1 MLELKHIAKTYK
13 TAKGVKT
20 EALKDINLRFP
31 QRGMVFVLGKSGSG
45 KSTLLNIIGGLDQA
59 DAGEIIING
68 KSSADFKQSDYDSY
82 RNTYVGFIFQEF
94 NLMEEYTIEKN
105 IAMALQL
112 QQKEASH
119 ADIEEMLKRLG
130 LSGYAARYPNELSGG
145 QKQRVAIARAL
156 IKEPE
161 ILMADEP
168 TGALDSATGKEI
180 FDTLKELSRE
190 KLVIV
195 VSHDRESAQA
205 YADRIIEFKDGVVEA
220 DSAPDVEEHA
230 EVFEAIHSH
239 LPFKDSFRLGFSC
252 LGHKK
257 IRMVFTILLTS
268 FALLLLA
275 LSDAVGNFSSVNA
288 QYKAAEEL
296 QEQYAGVRY
305 QYIDDQGNVIYTGM
319 DTQIKDADIKTVL
332 KENPQQKFA
341 KVYSWDTMPLRL
353 GDLGIE
359 ELDSTAYSAAV
370 EQYKLTE
377 MSSFDVL
384 GFKDIKGRFPK
395 DYKEMAISSYLADII
410 LTQGI
415 ADEKGKLQ
423 FPKSY
428 DDILQNVKLPI
439 GDTWMRISGIVSKDT
454 SKYESLKKVSANN
467 IDSETYKLVREFRN
481 IANISSNK
489 LYVKEGFV
497 NTVKQQKG
505 TVLDSS
511 RHNLFLRVN
520 DEDKGMSSLAYPA
533 QAVSYYD
540 GTGMVSTK
548 SVKKDEILLS
558 PDMLM
563 FILGKSES
571 FYSDAMVK
579 KSTEEIRK
587 TLQDHA
593 KRLIGRNVELHVD
606 EGFGNSGELLKQ
618 QVRIAGILMP
628 EGTFSMEDVYQIN
641 DNIVNK
647 ELIAPYIPDTLYV
660 SELLS
665 SFDDTTLKPFLEKY
679 EINNNLYANTVATQD
694 VKSIKDFASF
704 ATKVF
709 FYASIALFIF
719 AAVLMM
725 NFIIVSIS
733 YRKKDIGIL
742 RAIGAR
748 STDVLKIFIWEGVML
763 AAISY
768 VITMIGLQLVTLIT
782 NNFAKDEIGVLI
794 SPVIITLRQP
804 LLMLVIVAVVTFI
817 ACILPVTSIARQRPI
832 DAIKK

>member
-13 TAKGVKT
+13 TTKGVRT

-59 DAGEIIING
+59 DTGEIIING

-112 QQKEASH
+112 QQKEASS
-119 ADIEEMLKRLG
+119 AQIEQLLERLG
-130 LSGYAARYPNELSGG
+130 LSGYATRYPNELSGG

-205 YADRIIEFKDGVVEA
+205 YADRTIEFKDGVVES
-220 DSAPDVEEHA
+220 DTAPDVDEQH
-230 EVFEAIHSH
+230 EVFETIHSH

-288 QYKAAEEL
+288 QFKAAEEL

-305 QYIDDQGNVIYTGM
+305 QYLDDNGNTIYTGM
-319 DTQIKDADIKTVL
+319 DTQIKDSDIHAVL
-332 KENPQQKFA
+332 KENAKQKFA

-377 MSSFDVL
+377 MSSFDTL
-384 GFKDIKGRFPK
+384 GYKDIKGSFPK
-395 DYKEMAISSYLADII
+395 DYREMAISSYLADII
-410 LTQGI
+410 ITQGI
-415 ADEKGKLQ
+415 IDQNGKLQ
-423 FPKSY
+423 FPKTY
-428 DDILQNVKLPI
+428 DDILKNVKLPI
-439 GDTWMRISGIVSKDT
+439 GDTWMRISGIVVKDT
-454 SKYESLKKVSANN
+454 GKYESLKKVSANN

-481 IANISSNK
+481 VANISSNK
-489 LYVKEGFV
+489 LYVKDGFV
-497 NTVKQQKG
+497 NTLKQKKG
-505 TVLDSS
+505 AALDNSKHS
-511 RHNLFLRVN
+511 LYLHIN
-520 DEDKGMSSLAYPA
+520 EDDLGLSSLAYPIKS
-533 QAVSYYD
+533 VSYYD
-540 GTGMVSTK
+540 GTRMMSTK
-548 SVKKDEILLS
+548 QVKKDEILLS

-563 FILGKSES
+563 QILGKSES
-571 FYSDAMVK
+571 FYSDAMAK

-587 TLQDHA
+587 VLQDSV
-593 KRLIGRNVELHVD
+593 KRLVGKSVELHVD
-606 EGFGNSGELLKQ
+606 EGFGNGGELLKQ
-618 QVRIAGILMP
+618 QVRISGVLMP
-628 EGTFSMEDVYQIN
+628 EGDFSMEDVYQIN
-641 DNIVNK
+641 DNMVNQ
-647 ELIAPYIPDTLYV
+647 ELIAAYIPDTLYV
-660 SELLS
+660 SELLG

-679 EINNNLYANTVATQD
+679 DIDSNLYANTVATQD
-694 VKSIKDFASF
+694 VKSIKDFARF
-704 ATKVF
+704 ATRVF

-763 AAISY
+763 AVISY
-768 VITMIGLQLVTLIT
+768 VITMIGLQLVSLIT
-782 NNFAKDEIGVLI
+782 NTFAKEEIGVLI

-804 LLMLVIVAVVTFI
+804 LLMLVIVAAVTFI
-817 ACILPVTSIARQRPI
+817 ACILPVTRIARQRPI

>member
-13 TAKGVKT
+13 TTKGVRT

-59 DAGEIIING
+59 DTGEIIING

-112 QQKEASH
+112 QQKEASS
-119 ADIEEMLKRLG
+119 AQIEQLLERLG
-130 LSGYAARYPNELSGG
+130 LSGYATRYPNELSGG

-156 IKEPE
+156 IKEPQ

-205 YADRIIEFKDGVVEA
+205 YADRIIEFKDGVVEC
-220 DSAPDVEEHA
+220 DTAPDVDEQH

-296 QEQYAGVRY
+296 QEPYAGVRY
-305 QYIDDQGNVIYTGM
+305 QYLDENGNTIYTGM
-319 DTQIKDADIKTVL
+319 DTQIKDSDIHAVL
-332 KENPQQKFA
+332 KENEKQKFA

-370 EQYKLTE
+370 DQYKLTE
-377 MSSFDVL
+377 MGSFDTL
-384 GFKDIKGRFPK
+384 GYKDIKGSFPK
-395 DYKEMAISSYLADII
+395 DYREMAISSYLADII
-410 LTQGI
+410 LSQGI

-423 FPKSY
+423 FPKTY

-439 GDTWMRISGIVSKDT
+439 GDTWMRISGIVVKDT
-454 SKYESLKKVSANN
+454 GKYESLKKVSANN

-481 IANISSNK
+481 IASISCNK

-511 RHNLFLRVN
+511 KHTLYLRVN
-520 DEDKGMSSLAYPA
+520 EQDMGMSSLAYPA
-533 QAVSYYD
+533 QTVTYFN
-540 GTGMVSTK
+540 GTEMVSTK
-548 SVKKDEILLS
+548 SVKKDEILLT

-563 FILGKSES
+563 QILGKSES
-571 FYSDAMVK
+571 FYSDAMAK

-587 TLQDHA
+587 VLQDSV
-593 KRLIGRNVELHVD
+593 KRLIGRSVELHVQ

-618 QVRIAGILMP
+618 QVRIAGVVMP
-628 EGTFSMEDVYQIN
+628 EGKFSMEDVYQIN
-641 DNIVNK
+641 DNMVNQ
-647 ELIAPYIPDTLYV
+647 ELIG
-660 SELLS
+660 
-665 SFDDTTLKPFLEKY
+665 SFDDTTLKPFLEQY
-679 EINNNLYANTVATQD
+679 DIGNNLYANTVATQD

-763 AAISY
+763 AVISY
-768 VITMIGLQLVTLIT
+768 VITMIGLQLVSLIT
-782 NNFAKDEIGVLI
+782 NTFAKEEIGVLI

-804 LLMLVIVAVVTFI
+804 LLMLVIVAAVTFI
-817 ACILPVTSIARQRPI
+817 ACILPVTRIARQRPI

>member
-13 TAKGVKT
+13 TTKGVRT

-59 DAGEIIING
+59 DTGEIIING

-112 QQKEASH
+112 QQKEASS
-119 ADIEEMLKRLG
+119 AQIEQLLERLG
-130 LSGYAARYPNELSGG
+130 LSGYATRYPNELSGG

-156 IKEPE
+156 IKEPQ

-205 YADRIIEFKDGVVEA
+205 YANRIIEFKDGVVEC
-220 DSAPDVEEHA
+220 DTAPDVDEQH

-296 QEQYAGVRY
+296 QEPYAGVRY
-305 QYIDDQGNVIYTGM
+305 QYLDENGNTIYTGM
-319 DTQIKDADIKTVL
+319 DTQIKDSDIHAVL
-332 KENPQQKFA
+332 KENEKQKFA

-370 EQYKLTE
+370 DQYKLTE
-377 MSSFDVL
+377 MGSFDTL
-384 GFKDIKGRFPK
+384 GYKDIKGSFPK
-395 DYKEMAISSYLADII
+395 DYREMAISSYLADII
-410 LTQGI
+410 LSQGI

-423 FPKSY
+423 FPKTY
-428 DDILQNVKLPI
+428 DDILKNVKLPI
-439 GDTWMRISGIVSKDT
+439 GDTWMRISGIVVKDT
-454 SKYESLKKVSANN
+454 GKYESLKKVSANN

-481 IANISSNK
+481 VANISSNK
-489 LYVKEGFV
+489 LYVKDGFV
-497 NTVKQQKG
+497 NTLKQKKG
-505 TVLDSS
+505 AALDNSKHS
-511 RHNLFLRVN
+511 LYLHIN
-520 DEDKGMSSLAYPA
+520 EDDLGLSSLAYPIKS
-533 QAVSYYD
+533 VSYYD
-540 GTGMVSTK
+540 GTRMMSTK
-548 SVKKDEILLS
+548 QVKKDEILLS

-563 FILGKSES
+563 QILGKSES
-571 FYSDAMVK
+571 FYSDAMAK

-587 TLQDHA
+587 VLQDSV
-593 KRLIGRNVELHVD
+593 KRLVGKSVELHVD
-606 EGFGNSGELLKQ
+606 EGFGNGGELLKQ
-618 QVRIAGILMP
+618 QVRISGVLMP
-628 EGTFSMEDVYQIN
+628 EGDFSMEDVYQIN
-641 DNIVNK
+641 DNMVNQ
-647 ELIAPYIPDTLYV
+647 ELIAAYIPDTLYV
-660 SELLS
+660 SELLG

-679 EINNNLYANTVATQD
+679 DIDSNLYANTVATQD
-694 VKSIKDFASF
+694 VKSIKDFARF
-704 ATKVF
+704 ATRVF

-763 AAISY
+763 AVISY
-768 VITMIGLQLVTLIT
+768 VITMIGLQLVSLIT
-782 NNFAKDEIGVLI
+782 NTFAKEEIGVLI

-804 LLMLVIVAVVTFI
+804 LLMLVIVAAVTFI
-817 ACILPVTSIARQRPI
+817 ACILPVTRIARQRPI
-832 DAIKK
+832 DVIKK

>member
-13 TAKGVKT
+13 TTKGVRT

-59 DAGEIIING
+59 DTGEIIING

-112 QQKEASH
+112 QQKEASS
-119 ADIEEMLKRLG
+119 AQIEQLLERLG
-130 LSGYAARYPNELSGG
+130 LSGYATRYPNELSGG

-168 TGALDSATGKEI
+168 TGALDSETGKEI

-205 YADRIIEFKDGVVEA
+205 YADRTIEFKDGVVES
-220 DSAPDVEEHA
+220 DTAPDVDEQH
-230 EVFEAIHSH
+230 EVFETIHSH

-305 QYIDDQGNVIYTGM
+305 QYLDDNGNTIYTGM
-319 DTQIKDADIKTVL
+319 DTQIKDSDIHAVL
-332 KENPQQKFA
+332 KENAKQKFA

-377 MSSFDVL
+377 MSSFDTL
-384 GFKDIKGRFPK
+384 GYKDIKGSFPK
-395 DYKEMAISSYLADII
+395 DYREMAISSYLADII
-410 LTQGI
+410 ITQGI
-415 ADEKGKLQ
+415 IDQNGKLQ
-423 FPKSY
+423 FPKTY
-428 DDILQNVKLPI
+428 DDILKNVKLPI
-439 GDTWMRISGIVSKDT
+439 GDTWMRISGIVVKDT
-454 SKYESLKKVSANN
+454 GKYESLKKVSANN

-481 IANISSNK
+481 VANISSNK
-489 LYVKEGFV
+489 LYVKDGFV
-497 NTVKQQKG
+497 NTLKQKKG
-505 TVLDSS
+505 AALDNSKHS
-511 RHNLFLRVN
+511 LYLHIN
-520 DEDKGMSSLAYPA
+520 EDDLGLSSLAYPIKS
-533 QAVSYYD
+533 VSYYD
-540 GTGMVSTK
+540 GTRMMSTK
-548 SVKKDEILLS
+548 QVKKDEILLS

-563 FILGKSES
+563 QILGKSES
-571 FYSDAMVK
+571 FYSDAMAK

-587 TLQDHA
+587 VLQDSV
-593 KRLIGRNVELHVD
+593 KRLVGKSVELHVD
-606 EGFGNSGELLKQ
+606 EGFGNGGELLKQ
-618 QVRIAGILMP
+618 QVRISGVLMP
-628 EGTFSMEDVYQIN
+628 EGDFSMEDVYQIN
-641 DNIVNK
+641 DNMVNQ
-647 ELIAPYIPDTLYV
+647 ELIAAYIPDTLFV
-660 SELLS
+660 SELLG

-679 EINNNLYANTVATQD
+679 DIDSNLYANTVATQD
-694 VKSIKDFASF
+694 VKSIKDFARF
-704 ATKVF
+704 ATRVF
-709 FYASIALFIF
+709 FYASIALFIL

-763 AAISY
+763 AVISY
-768 VITMIGLQLVTLIT
+768 VITMIGLQLVSLIT
-782 NNFAKDEIGVLI
+782 NTFAKEEIGVLI

-804 LLMLVIVAVVTFI
+804 LLMLVIVAAVTFI
-817 ACILPVTSIARQRPI
+817 ACILPVTRIARQRPI

>member
-13 TAKGVKT
+13 TTKGVRT

-59 DAGEIIING
+59 DTGEIIING

-112 QQKEASH
+112 QQKEASS
-119 ADIEEMLKRLG
+119 AQIEQLLERLG
-130 LSGYAARYPNELSGG
+130 LSGYATRYPNELSGG

-156 IKEPE
+156 IKEPQ

-205 YADRIIEFKDGVVEA
+205 YANRIIEFKDGVVEC
-220 DSAPDVEEHA
+220 DTAPDVDEQH

-296 QEQYAGVRY
+296 QEPYAGVRY
-305 QYIDDQGNVIYTGM
+305 QYLDENGNTIYTGM
-319 DTQIKDADIKTVL
+319 DTQIKDSDIHAVL
-332 KENPQQKFA
+332 KENEKQKFA

-377 MSSFDVL
+377 MSSFDTL
-384 GFKDIKGRFPK
+384 GYKDIKGSFPK
-395 DYKEMAISSYLADII
+395 DYREMAISSYLADII
-410 LTQGI
+410 LSQGI

-423 FPKSY
+423 FPKTY
-428 DDILQNVKLPI
+428 DDILKNVKLPI
-439 GDTWMRISGIVSKDT
+439 GDTWMRISGIVVKDT
-454 SKYESLKKVSANN
+454 GKYESLKKVSANN

-481 IANISSNK
+481 VANISSNK
-489 LYVKEGFV
+489 LYVKDGFV
-497 NTVKQQKG
+497 NTLKQKKG
-505 TVLDSS
+505 AALDNSKHS
-511 RHNLFLRVN
+511 LYLHIN
-520 DEDKGMSSLAYPA
+520 EDDLGLSSLAYPIKS
-533 QAVSYYD
+533 VSYYD
-540 GTGMVSTK
+540 GTRMMSTK
-548 SVKKDEILLS
+548 QVKKDEILLS

-563 FILGKSES
+563 QILGKSES
-571 FYSDAMVK
+571 FYSDAMAK

-587 TLQDHA
+587 VLQDSV
-593 KRLIGRNVELHVD
+593 KRLVGKSVELHVD
-606 EGFGNSGELLKQ
+606 EGFGNGGELLKQ
-618 QVRIAGILMP
+618 QVRISGVLMP
-628 EGTFSMEDVYQIN
+628 EGDFSMEDVYQIN
-641 DNIVNK
+641 DNMVNQ
-647 ELIAPYIPDTLYV
+647 ELIAAYIPDTLYV
-660 SELLS
+660 SELLG

-679 EINNNLYANTVATQD
+679 DIDSNLYANTVATQD
-694 VKSIKDFASF
+694 VKSIKDFARF
-704 ATKVF
+704 ATRVF

-763 AAISY
+763 AVISY
-768 VITMIGLQLVTLIT
+768 VITMIGLQLVSLIT
-782 NNFAKDEIGVLI
+782 NTFAKEEIGVLI

-804 LLMLVIVAVVTFI
+804 LLMLVIVAAVTFI
-817 ACILPVTSIARQRPI
+817 ACILPVTRIARQRPI

>member
-13 TAKGVKT
+13 TTKGVRT

-59 DAGEIIING
+59 DTGEIIING

-112 QQKEASH
+112 QQKEASS
-119 ADIEEMLKRLG
+119 AQIEQLLERLG
-130 LSGYAARYPNELSGG
+130 LSGYATRYPNELSGG

-156 IKEPE
+156 IKEPQ

-205 YADRIIEFKDGVVEA
+205 YANRIIEFKDGVVEC
-220 DSAPDVEEHA
+220 DTAPDVDEQH

-296 QEQYAGVRY
+296 QEPYAGVRY
-305 QYIDDQGNVIYTGM
+305 QYLDENGNTIYTGM
-319 DTQIKDADIKTVL
+319 DTQIKDSDIHAVL
-332 KENPQQKFA
+332 KENEKQKFA

-370 EQYKLTE
+370 DQYKLTE
-377 MSSFDVL
+377 MGSFDTL
-384 GFKDIKGRFPK
+384 GYKDIKGSFPK
-395 DYKEMAISSYLADII
+395 DYREMAISSYLADII
-410 LTQGI
+410 LSQGI

-423 FPKSY
+423 FPKTY
-428 DDILQNVKLPI
+428 DDILKNVKLPI
-439 GDTWMRISGIVSKDT
+439 GDTWLRISGIVVKDT
-454 SKYESLKKVSANN
+454 GKYESLKKVSANN

-481 IANISSNK
+481 VANISSNK
-489 LYVKEGFV
+489 LYVKDGFV
-497 NTVKQQKG
+497 NTLKQKKG
-505 TVLDSS
+505 AALDNSKHS
-511 RHNLFLRVN
+511 LYLHIN
-520 DEDKGMSSLAYPA
+520 EDDLGLSSLAYPIKS
-533 QAVSYYD
+533 VSYYD
-540 GTGMVSTK
+540 GTRMMSTK
-548 SVKKDEILLS
+548 QVKKDEILLS

-563 FILGKSES
+563 QILGKSES
-571 FYSDAMVK
+571 FYSDAMAK

-587 TLQDHA
+587 VLQDSV
-593 KRLIGRNVELHVD
+593 KRLVGKSVELHVD
-606 EGFGNSGELLKQ
+606 EGFGNGGELLKQ
-618 QVRIAGILMP
+618 QVRISGVLMP
-628 EGTFSMEDVYQIN
+628 EGDFSMEDVYQIN
-641 DNIVNK
+641 DNMVNQ
-647 ELIAPYIPDTLYV
+647 ELIAAYIPDTLYV
-660 SELLS
+660 SELLG

-679 EINNNLYANTVATQD
+679 DIDSNLYANTVATQD
-694 VKSIKDFASF
+694 VKSIKDFARF
-704 ATKVF
+704 ATRVF

-763 AAISY
+763 AVISY
-768 VITMIGLQLVTLIT
+768 VITMIGLQLVSLIT
-782 NNFAKDEIGVLI
+782 NTFAKEEIGVLI

-804 LLMLVIVAVVTFI
+804 LLMLVIVAAVTFI
-817 ACILPVTSIARQRPI
+817 ACILPVTRIARQRPI

>member
-20 EALKDINLRFP
+20 RALKDINLRFP

-59 DAGEIIING
+59 DEGEMIIHG
-68 KSSADFKQSDYDSY
+68 KSSADFKQSDFDSY

-94 NLMEEYTIEKN
+94 YLMEEYTIEKN

-112 QQKEASH
+112 QQKEATH
-119 ADIEEMLKRLG
+119 EEVEQILERLG

-168 TGALDSATGKEI
+168 TGALDSTTGKEI

-195 VSHDRESAQA
+195 VSHDRDSAQT
-205 YADRIIEFKDGVVEA
+205 YADRIIEFSDGMVVS
-220 DSAPDVEEHA
+220 DSAPQVEEHTA
-230 EVFEAIHSH
+230 AFEAIHSH

-257 IRMVFTILLTS
+257 LRMIFTILLTS

-275 LSDAVGNFSSVNA
+275 LSDAVGSFSSVNA
-288 QYKAAEEL
+288 QYKASSEL
-296 QEQYAGVRY
+296 KEQLAGVRY
-305 QYIDDQGNVIYTGM
+305 QYLDAYGNSIYSDLEM
-319 DTQIKDADIKTVL
+319 QISDADIRTVL
-332 KENPQQKFA
+332 KDNPGQKFA
-341 KVYSWDTMPLRL
+341 RVYTWEDVPLRL

-359 ELDSTAYSAAV
+359 AFDSSAYMAV
-370 EQYKLTE
+370 VDTYKLTE
-377 MSSFDVL
+377 MSGFDVL
-384 GFKDIKGRFPK
+384 GFQDILGSYPNS
-395 DYKEMAISSYLADII
+395 YEETAISSYLADII
-410 LTQGI
+410 LAQGI
-415 ADEKGKLQ
+415 ADQKGTMQ

-428 DDILQNVKLPI
+428 EDIMQSIQLPI
-439 GDTWMRISGIVSKDT
+439 GGRWLRISGIVKQDY
-454 SKYESLKKVSANN
+454 SKYDMLKKVSAGNY
-467 IDSETYKLVREFRN
+467 DSKTYKLIREFRN
-481 IANISSNK
+481 IARISSDK
-489 LYVKEGFV
+489 IFVKEGFV
-497 NTVKQQKG
+497 KTLKQEKK
-505 TVLDSS
+505 TMLDS
-511 RHNLFLRVN
+511 RLYNLYLRMN
-520 DEDKGMSSLAYPA
+520 DDTMGISTLSYPT
-533 QAVSYYD
+533 SEFTYYD
-540 GTGMVSTK
+540 GKAVRSTR
-548 SVKKDEILLS
+548 SVKKEEIMLT

-563 FILGKSES
+563 QLLGTSDI
-571 FYSDAMVK
+571 FYSDAMAK
-579 KSTEEIRK
+579 KSPEEMRAFLK
-587 TLQDHA
+587 ENA
-593 KRLIGRNVELHVD
+593 VRLIGRNVELHID
-606 EGFGNSGELLKQ
+606 KGFSEDGELVKQ
-618 QVRIAGILMP
+618 KVKIAGVLMP
-628 EGTFSMEDVYQIN
+628 KGNFTIEDVYQIN
-641 DNIVNK
+641 DIIVNK
-647 ELIAPYIPDTLYV
+647 ALITPYITDAIYV

-665 SFDDTTLKPFLEKY
+665 SFDDDTMKPFLEKY
-679 EINNNLYANTVATQD
+679 DIDRNLYANTVATQD
-694 VKSIKDFASF
+694 VKSIQSFASF
-704 ATKVF
+704 ATRVF

-748 STDVLKIFIWEGVML
+748 SMDVLKIFIWEGVML

-768 VITMIGLQLVTLIT
+768 VITMVGLQIVTMIT
-782 NNFAKDEIGVLI
+782 NNFAKEEIGVLI

-817 ACILPVTSIARQRPI
+817 ACIIPVTRIARQRPI

>member
-13 TAKGVKT
+13 TTKGVRT

-59 DAGEIIING
+59 DTGEIIING

-112 QQKEASH
+112 QQKEASS
-119 ADIEEMLKRLG
+119 AQIEQLLERLG
-130 LSGYAARYPNELSGG
+130 LSGYATRYPNELSGG

-156 IKEPE
+156 IKEPQ

-205 YADRIIEFKDGVVEA
+205 YADRIIEFKDGVVEC
-220 DSAPDVEEHA
+220 DTAPDVDEQH

-296 QEQYAGVRY
+296 QEPYAGVRY
-305 QYIDDQGNVIYTGM
+305 QYLDENGNTIYTGM
-319 DTQIKDADIKTVL
+319 DTQIKDSDIHAVL
-332 KENPQQKFA
+332 KENEKQKFA

-370 EQYKLTE
+370 DQYKLTE
-377 MSSFDVL
+377 MGSFDTL
-384 GFKDIKGRFPK
+384 GYKDIKGSFPK
-395 DYKEMAISSYLADII
+395 DYREMAISSYLADII
-410 LTQGI
+410 LSQGI

-423 FPKSY
+423 FPKTY

-439 GDTWMRISGIVSKDT
+439 GDTWMRISGIVVKDT
-454 SKYESLKKVSANN
+454 GKYESLKKVSANN

-481 IANISSNK
+481 VANISSNK
-489 LYVKEGFV
+489 LYVKDGFV
-497 NTVKQQKG
+497 NT
-505 TVLDSS
+505 
-511 RHNLFLRVN
+511 
-520 DEDKGMSSLAYPA
+520 
-533 QAVSYYD
+533 
-540 GTGMVSTK
+540 
-548 SVKKDEILLS
+548 
-558 PDMLM
+558 
-563 FILGKSES
+563 
-571 FYSDAMVK
+571 
-579 KSTEEIRK
+579 
-587 TLQDHA
+587 
-593 KRLIGRNVELHVD
+593 
-606 EGFGNSGELLKQ
+606 LKQ
-618 QVRIAGILMP
+618 KKGQLW
-628 EGTFSMEDVYQIN
+628 
-641 DNIVNK
+641 
-647 ELIAPYIPDTLYV
+647 
-660 SELLS
+660 
-665 SFDDTTLKPFLEKY
+665 TT
-679 EINNNLYANTVATQD
+679 
-694 VKSIKDFASF
+694 
-704 ATKVF
+704 
-709 FYASIALFIF
+709 ASILYIC
-719 AAVLMM
+719 
-725 NFIIVSIS
+725 IS
-733 YRKKDIGIL
+733 MRM
-742 RAIGAR
+742 
-748 STDVLKIFIWEGVML
+748 IWD
-763 AAISY
+763 
-768 VITMIGLQLVTLIT
+768 
-782 NNFAKDEIGVLI
+782 F
-794 SPVIITLRQP
+794 PR
-804 LLMLVIVAVVTFI
+804 
-817 ACILPVTSIARQRPI
+817 LPIR
-832 DAIKK
+832 

>member
-13 TAKGVKT
+13 TTKGVRT

-59 DAGEIIING
+59 DTGEIIING

-112 QQKEASH
+112 QQKEVSSAQ
-119 ADIEEMLKRLG
+119 IEQLLERLG
-130 LSGYAARYPNELSGG
+130 LSGYATRYPNELSGG

-205 YADRIIEFKDGVVEA
+205 YADRTIEFKDGVVES
-220 DSAPDVEEHA
+220 DTAPDVDEQH
-230 EVFEAIHSH
+230 EVFETIHSH

-305 QYIDDQGNVIYTGM
+305 QYLDDNGNTIYTGM
-319 DTQIKDADIKTVL
+319 DTQIKDSDIHAVL
-332 KENPQQKFA
+332 KENAKQKFA

-377 MSSFDVL
+377 MSSFDTL
-384 GFKDIKGRFPK
+384 GYKDIKGSFPK
-395 DYKEMAISSYLADII
+395 DYREMAISSYLADII
-410 LTQGI
+410 ITQGI
-415 ADEKGKLQ
+415 IDQNGKLQ
-423 FPKSY
+423 FPKTY
-428 DDILQNVKLPI
+428 DDILKNVKLPI
-439 GDTWMRISGIVSKDT
+439 GDTWMRISGIVVKDT
-454 SKYESLKKVSANN
+454 GKYESLKKVSANN

-481 IANISSNK
+481 VANISSNK
-489 LYVKEGFV
+489 LYVKDGFV
-497 NTVKQQKG
+497 NTLKQKKG
-505 TVLDSS
+505 AALDNSKHS
-511 RHNLFLRVN
+511 LYLHIN
-520 DEDKGMSSLAYPA
+520 EDDLGLSSLAYPIKS
-533 QAVSYYD
+533 VSYYD
-540 GTGMVSTK
+540 GTRMMSTK
-548 SVKKDEILLS
+548 QVKKDEILLS

-563 FILGKSES
+563 QILGKSES
-571 FYSDAMVK
+571 FYSDAMAK

-587 TLQDHA
+587 VLQDSV
-593 KRLIGRNVELHVD
+593 KRLVGKSVELHVD
-606 EGFGNSGELLKQ
+606 EGFGNGGELLKQ
-618 QVRIAGILMP
+618 QVRISGVLMP
-628 EGTFSMEDVYQIN
+628 EGDFSMEDVYQIN
-641 DNIVNK
+641 DNMVNQ
-647 ELIAPYIPDTLYV
+647 ELIAAYIPDTLYV
-660 SELLS
+660 SELLG

-679 EINNNLYANTVATQD
+679 DIDSNLYANTVATQD
-694 VKSIKDFASF
+694 VKSIKDFARF
-704 ATKVF
+704 ATRVF

-763 AAISY
+763 AVISY
-768 VITMIGLQLVTLIT
+768 VITMIGLQLVSLIT
-782 NNFAKDEIGVLI
+782 NTFAKEEIGVLI

-804 LLMLVIVAVVTFI
+804 LLMLVIVAAVTFI
-817 ACILPVTSIARQRPI
+817 ACILPVTRIARQRPI

>member
-13 TAKGVKT
+13 TTKGVRT

-59 DAGEIIING
+59 DTGEIIING

-112 QQKEASH
+112 QQKEASS
-119 ADIEEMLKRLG
+119 AQIEQLLERLG
-130 LSGYAARYPNELSGG
+130 LSGYATRYPNELSGG

-156 IKEPE
+156 IKEPQ

-205 YADRIIEFKDGVVEA
+205 YADRIIEFKDGVVEC
-220 DSAPDVEEHA
+220 DTAPDVDEQH

-296 QEQYAGVRY
+296 QEPYAGVRY
-305 QYIDDQGNVIYTGM
+305 QYLDENGNTIYTGM
-319 DTQIKDADIKTVL
+319 DTQIKDSDIHAVL
-332 KENPQQKFA
+332 KENEKQKFA

-370 EQYKLTE
+370 DQYKLTE
-377 MSSFDVL
+377 MGSFDTL
-384 GFKDIKGRFPK
+384 GYKDIKGSFPK
-395 DYKEMAISSYLADII
+395 DYREMAISSYLADII
-410 LTQGI
+410 LSQGI

-423 FPKSY
+423 FPKTY
-428 DDILQNVKLPI
+428 DDILKNVKLPI
-439 GDTWMRISGIVSKDT
+439 GDTWMRISGIVVKDT
-454 SKYESLKKVSANN
+454 GKYESLKKVSANN

-481 IANISSNK
+481 VANISSNK
-489 LYVKEGFV
+489 LYVKDGFV
-497 NTVKQQKG
+497 NTLKQKKG
-505 TVLDSS
+505 AALDNSKHS
-511 RHNLFLRVN
+511 LYLHIN
-520 DEDKGMSSLAYPA
+520 EDDLGLSSLAYPIKS
-533 QAVSYYD
+533 VSYYD
-540 GTGMVSTK
+540 GTRMMSTK
-548 SVKKDEILLS
+548 QVKKDEILLS

-563 FILGKSES
+563 QILGKSES
-571 FYSDAMVK
+571 FYSDAMAK

-587 TLQDHA
+587 VLQDSV
-593 KRLIGRNVELHVD
+593 KRLVGKSVELHVD
-606 EGFGNSGELLKQ
+606 EGFGNGGELLKQ
-618 QVRIAGILMP
+618 QVRISGVLMP
-628 EGTFSMEDVYQIN
+628 EGDFSMEDVYQIN
-641 DNIVNK
+641 DNMVNQ
-647 ELIAPYIPDTLYV
+647 ELIAAYIPDTLYV
-660 SELLS
+660 SELLG

-679 EINNNLYANTVATQD
+679 DIDSNLYANTVATQD
-694 VKSIKDFASF
+694 VKSIKDFARF
-704 ATKVF
+704 ATRVF

-763 AAISY
+763 AVISY
-768 VITMIGLQLVTLIT
+768 VITMIGLQLVSLIT
-782 NNFAKDEIGVLI
+782 NTFAKEEIGVLI

-817 ACILPVTSIARQRPI
+817 ACIIPVARIARQRPI

>member
-13 TAKGVKT
+13 TTKGVRT

-59 DAGEIIING
+59 DTGEIIING

-112 QQKEASH
+112 QQKEASS
-119 ADIEEMLKRLG
+119 AQIEQLLERLG
-130 LSGYAARYPNELSGG
+130 LSGYATRYPNELSGG

-156 IKEPE
+156 IKEPQ

-205 YADRIIEFKDGVVEA
+205 YANRIIEFKDGVVEC
-220 DSAPDVEEHA
+220 DTAPDVDEQH

-296 QEQYAGVRY
+296 QEPYAGVRY
-305 QYIDDQGNVIYTGM
+305 QYLDENGNTIYTGM
-319 DTQIKDADIKTVL
+319 DTQIKDSDIHAVL
-332 KENPQQKFA
+332 KENEKQKFA

-377 MSSFDVL
+377 MSSFDTL
-384 GFKDIKGRFPK
+384 GYKDIKGSFPK
-395 DYKEMAISSYLADII
+395 DYREMAISAYLADII
-410 LTQGI
+410 LSQGI

-423 FPKSY
+423 FPKTY
-428 DDILQNVKLPI
+428 DDILKNVKLPI
-439 GDTWMRISGIVSKDT
+439 GDTWMRISGIVVKDT
-454 SKYESLKKVSANN
+454 GKYESLKKVSANN

-481 IANISSNK
+481 VANISSNK
-489 LYVKEGFV
+489 LYVKDGFV
-497 NTVKQQKG
+497 NTLKQKKG
-505 TVLDSS
+505 AALDNSKHS
-511 RHNLFLRVN
+511 LYLHIN
-520 DEDKGMSSLAYPA
+520 EDDLGLSSLAYPIKS
-533 QAVSYYD
+533 VSYYD
-540 GTGMVSTK
+540 GTRMMSTK
-548 SVKKDEILLS
+548 QVKKDEILLS

-563 FILGKSES
+563 QILGKSES
-571 FYSDAMVK
+571 FYSDAMAK

-587 TLQDHA
+587 VLQDSV
-593 KRLIGRNVELHVD
+593 KRLVGKSVELHVD
-606 EGFGNSGELLKQ
+606 EGFGNGGELLKQ
-618 QVRIAGILMP
+618 QVRISGVLMP
-628 EGTFSMEDVYQIN
+628 EGDFSMEDVYQIN
-641 DNIVNK
+641 DNMVNQ
-647 ELIAPYIPDTLYV
+647 ELIAAYIPDTLYV
-660 SELLS
+660 SELLG

-679 EINNNLYANTVATQD
+679 DIDSNLYANTVATQD
-694 VKSIKDFASF
+694 VKSIKDFARF
-704 ATKVF
+704 ATRVF

-763 AAISY
+763 AVISY
-768 VITMIGLQLVTLIT
+768 VITMIGLQLVSLIT
-782 NNFAKDEIGVLI
+782 NTFAKEEIGVLI

-804 LLMLVIVAVVTFI
+804 LLMLVIVAAVTFI
-817 ACILPVTSIARQRPI
+817 ACILPVTRIARQRPI

>member
-13 TAKGVKT
+13 TTKGVRT

-45 KSTLLNIIGGLDQA
+45 KSTLLNIIGGLDRA
-59 DAGEIIING
+59 DTGEIIING

-112 QQKEASH
+112 QQKEASS
-119 ADIEEMLKRLG
+119 AQIEQLLERLG
-130 LSGYAARYPNELSGG
+130 LSGYATRYPNELSGG

-156 IKEPE
+156 IKEPQ

-205 YADRIIEFKDGVVEA
+205 YADRIIEFKDGVVES
-220 DSAPDVEEHA
+220 DTAPDVDEQH

-296 QEQYAGVRY
+296 QELYAGVRY
-305 QYIDDQGNVIYTGM
+305 QYLDENGNTIYTGM
-319 DTQIKDADIKTVL
+319 DTQIKDSDIHAVL
-332 KENPQQKFA
+332 KENEKQKFA

-370 EQYKLTE
+370 DQYKLTE
-377 MSSFDVL
+377 MGSFDTL
-384 GFKDIKGRFPK
+384 GYKDIKGSFPK
-395 DYKEMAISSYLADII
+395 DYREMAISSYLADII
-410 LTQGI
+410 LSQGI

-423 FPKSY
+423 FPKTY
-428 DDILQNVKLPI
+428 DDVLHNVKLPI
-439 GDTWMRISGIVSKDT
+439 GDTWMHISGIVVKDT
-454 SKYESLKKVSANN
+454 GKYESLKKVSANN

-481 IANISSNK
+481 IANISCNK
-489 LYVKEGFV
+489 LYVK
-497 NTVKQQKG
+497 
-505 TVLDSS
+505 
-511 RHNLFLRVN
+511 
-520 DEDKGMSSLAYPA
+520 
-533 QAVSYYD
+533 
-540 GTGMVSTK
+540 
-548 SVKKDEILLS
+548 
-558 PDMLM
+558 
-563 FILGKSES
+563 
-571 FYSDAMVK
+571 
-579 KSTEEIRK
+579 
-587 TLQDHA
+587 
-593 KRLIGRNVELHVD
+593 

-618 QVRIAGILMP
+618 QVRIAGVVMP
-628 EGTFSMEDVYQIN
+628 EGKFSMEDVYQIN
-641 DNIVNK
+641 DNMVNQ
-647 ELIAPYIPDTLYV
+647 ELIAAYIPDTLYV
-660 SELLS
+660 SELLG

-679 EINNNLYANTVATQD
+679 DIGNNLYANTVATQD

-763 AAISY
+763 AVISY
-768 VITMIGLQLVTLIT
+768 VITMIGLQLVSLIT
-782 NNFAKDEIGVLI
+782 NTFAKEEIGVLI

-804 LLMLVIVAVVTFI
+804 LLMLVIVAAVTFI
-817 ACILPVTSIARQRPI
+817 ACILPVTRIARQRPI

>member
-13 TAKGVKT
+13 TTKGVRT

-59 DAGEIIING
+59 DTGEIIING

-112 QQKEASH
+112 QQKEASS
-119 ADIEEMLKRLG
+119 AQIEQLLERLG
-130 LSGYAARYPNELSGG
+130 LSGYATRYPNELSGG

-156 IKEPE
+156 IKEPQ

-205 YADRIIEFKDGVVEA
+205 YANRIIEFKDGVVEC
-220 DSAPDVEEHA
+220 DTAPDVDEQH

-296 QEQYAGVRY
+296 QEPYAGVRY
-305 QYIDDQGNVIYTGM
+305 QYLDENGNTIYTGM
-319 DTQIKDADIKTVL
+319 DTQIKDSDIHAVL
-332 KENPQQKFA
+332 KENEKQKFA

-370 EQYKLTE
+370 DQYKLTE
-377 MSSFDVL
+377 MGSFDTL
-384 GFKDIKGRFPK
+384 GYKDIKGSFPK
-395 DYKEMAISSYLADII
+395 DYREMAISSYLADII
-410 LTQGI
+410 LSQGI

-423 FPKSY
+423 FPKTY
-428 DDILQNVKLPI
+428 DDILKNVKLPI
-439 GDTWMRISGIVSKDT
+439 GDTWMRISGIVVKDT
-454 SKYESLKKVSANN
+454 GKYESLKKVSANN

-481 IANISSNK
+481 VANISSNK
-489 LYVKEGFV
+489 LYVKDGFV
-497 NTVKQQKG
+497 NTLKQKKG
-505 TVLDSS
+505 AALDNSKHS
-511 RHNLFLRVN
+511 LYLHIN
-520 DEDKGMSSLAYPA
+520 EDDLGLSSLAYPIKS
-533 QAVSYYD
+533 VSYYD
-540 GTGMVSTK
+540 GTRMMSTK
-548 SVKKDEILLS
+548 QVKKDEILLS

-563 FILGKSES
+563 QILGKSES
-571 FYSDAMVK
+571 FYSDAMAK

-587 TLQDHA
+587 VLQDSV
-593 KRLIGRNVELHVD
+593 KRLVGKSVELHVD
-606 EGFGNSGELLKQ
+606 EGFGNGGELLKQ
-618 QVRIAGILMP
+618 QVRISGVLMP
-628 EGTFSMEDVYQIN
+628 EGDFSMEDVYQIN
-641 DNIVNK
+641 DNMVNQ
-647 ELIAPYIPDTLYV
+647 ELIAAYIPDTLYV
-660 SELLS
+660 SELLG

-679 EINNNLYANTVATQD
+679 DIDSNLYANTVATQD
-694 VKSIKDFASF
+694 VKSIKDFARF
-704 ATKVF
+704 ATRVF

-763 AAISY
+763 AVISY
-768 VITMIGLQLVTLIT
+768 VITMIGLQLVSLIT
-782 NNFAKDEIGVLI
+782 NTFAKEEIGVLI

-804 LLMLVIVAVVTFI
+804 LLMLVIVAAVTFI
-817 ACILPVTSIARQRPI
+817 ACILPVTRIARQRPI

>member
-13 TAKGVKT
+13 TTKGVRT

-59 DAGEIIING
+59 DTGEIIING

-112 QQKEASH
+112 QQKEASS
-119 ADIEEMLKRLG
+119 AQIEQLLERLG
-130 LSGYAARYPNELSGG
+130 LSGYATRYPNELSGG

-156 IKEPE
+156 IKEPQ

-205 YADRIIEFKDGVVEA
+205 YANRIIEFKDGVVEC
-220 DSAPDVEEHA
+220 DTAPDVDEQH

-296 QEQYAGVRY
+296 QEPYAGVRY
-305 QYIDDQGNVIYTGM
+305 QYLDENGNTIYTGM
-319 DTQIKDADIKTVL
+319 DTQIKDSDIHAVL
-332 KENPQQKFA
+332 KENEKQKFA

-377 MSSFDVL
+377 MSSFDTL
-384 GFKDIKGRFPK
+384 GYKDIKGSFPK
-395 DYKEMAISSYLADII
+395 DYREMAISSYLADII
-410 LTQGI
+410 LSQGI

-423 FPKSY
+423 FPKTY
-428 DDILQNVKLPI
+428 DDILKNVKLPI
-439 GDTWMRISGIVSKDT
+439 GDTWMRISGIVVKDT
-454 SKYESLKKVSANN
+454 GKYESLKKVSANN

-481 IANISSNK
+481 VANISSNK
-489 LYVKEGFV
+489 LYVKDGFV
-497 NTVKQQKG
+497 NTLKQKKG
-505 TVLDSS
+505 AALDNSKHS
-511 RHNLFLRVN
+511 LYLHIN
-520 DEDKGMSSLAYPA
+520 EDDLGLSSLAYPIKS
-533 QAVSYYD
+533 VSYYD
-540 GTGMVSTK
+540 GTSMMSTK
-548 SVKKDEILLS
+548 QVKKDEILLS

-563 FILGKSES
+563 QILGKSES
-571 FYSDAMVK
+571 FYSDAMAK

-587 TLQDHA
+587 VLQDSV
-593 KRLIGRNVELHVD
+593 KRLVGKSVELHVD
-606 EGFGNSGELLKQ
+606 EGFGNGGELLKQ
-618 QVRIAGILMP
+618 QVRISGVLMP
-628 EGTFSMEDVYQIN
+628 EGDFSMEDVYQIN
-641 DNIVNK
+641 DNMVNQ
-647 ELIAPYIPDTLYV
+647 ELIAAYIPDTLYV
-660 SELLS
+660 SELLG

-679 EINNNLYANTVATQD
+679 DIDSNLYANTVATQD
-694 VKSIKDFASF
+694 VKSIKDFARF
-704 ATKVF
+704 ATRVF

-763 AAISY
+763 AVISY
-768 VITMIGLQLVTLIT
+768 VITMIGLQLVSLIT
-782 NNFAKDEIGVLI
+782 NTFAKEEIGVLI

-804 LLMLVIVAVVTFI
+804 LLMLVIVAAVTFI
-817 ACILPVTSIARQRPI
+817 ACILPVTRIARQRPI

>member
-59 DAGEIIING
+59 DTGEIVING
-68 KSSADFKQSDYDSY
+68 KSSVDFKQSDYDSY

-112 QQKEASH
+112 QQKEAAH
-119 ADIEEMLKRLG
+119 EKIEQILERLG

-180 FDTLKELSRE
+180 FDTLKDLSRE

-205 YADRIIEFKDGVVEA
+205 YADRIIEFKDGIVES
-220 DSAPDVEEHA
+220 DTAPEVEEQH

-288 QYKAAEEL
+288 QNKAAEEL
-296 QEQYAGVRY
+296 QEQYAGIRY
-305 QYIDDQGNVIYTGM
+305 QYMDEYGNTIYTGQ
-319 DTQIKDADIKTVL
+319 DNQIKDKDISTVL

-359 ELDSTAYSAAV
+359 ELDSTAYSSAV
-370 EQYKLTE
+370 DQYKLTE
-377 MSSFDVL
+377 MASFDVL
-384 GFKDIKGRFPK
+384 GFQDIKGAYPK

-410 LTQGI
+410 IAQGV
-415 ADEKGKLQ
+415 ADQNGKMQ

-428 DDILQNVKLPI
+428 DDILQNIKLPV
-439 GDTWMRISGIVSKDT
+439 GDTWLRVSGIVNKDY

-467 IDSETYKLVREFRN
+467 IDSKTYKLVREFRN

-489 LYVKEGFV
+489 LFVKEGF
-497 NTVKQQKG
+497 TKTLGQQKG

-511 RHNLFLRVN
+511 KHNLYLHIN
-520 DEDKGMSSLAYPA
+520 EDDLGLSSLAYPTDN
-533 QAVSYYD
+533 VSYYD
-540 GTGMVSTK
+540 GAKMVSAK
-548 SVKKDEILLS
+548 QVKKVEILLS

-563 FILGKSES
+563 LILGKSES
-571 FYSDAMVK
+571 FYSDAMAK
-579 KSTEEIRK
+579 KSSEEIR
-587 TLQDHA
+587 TVLQDSA
-593 KRLIGRNVELHVD
+593 KRLIGRSVELHVE

-618 QVRIAGILMP
+618 RVKIAGVLMP
-628 EGTFSMEDVYQIN
+628 EGNFSMEEIYQIN
-641 DNIVNK
+641 DNVVNK
-647 ELIAPYIPDTLYV
+647 ELIASYIPDTLYV
-660 SELLS
+660 SELLG
-665 SFDDTTLKPFLEKY
+665 SFDDSTLKPFLEKY
-679 EINNNLYANTVATQD
+679 DIDSSLYANTVATQD

-704 ATKVF
+704 ATRVF
-709 FYASIALFIF
+709 FYASIALFVF

-768 VITMIGLQLVTLIT
+768 VITMIGLQLVTMIT

-817 ACILPVTSIARQRPI
+817 ACIIPVTRIARQRPI

>member
-13 TAKGVKT
+13 TTKGVRT

-59 DAGEIIING
+59 DRGEIILNG
-68 KSSADFKQSDYDSY
+68 NSSSYFKQSDYDSY

-112 QQKEASH
+112 QQKEASS
-119 ADIEEMLKRLG
+119 AQIEQLLERLG
-130 LSGYAARYPNELSGG
+130 LSGYATRYPNELSGG

-205 YADRIIEFKDGVVEA
+205 YADRTIEFKDGVVES
-220 DSAPDVEEHA
+220 DTAPDVDEQH
-230 EVFEAIHSH
+230 EVFETIHSH

-305 QYIDDQGNVIYTGM
+305 QYLDDNGNTIYTGM
-319 DTQIKDADIKTVL
+319 DTQIKDSDIHAVL
-332 KENPQQKFA
+332 KENAKQKFA

-377 MSSFDVL
+377 MSSFDTL
-384 GFKDIKGRFPK
+384 GYKDIKGSFPK
-395 DYKEMAISSYLADII
+395 DYREMAISSYLADII
-410 LTQGI
+410 ITQGI
-415 ADEKGKLQ
+415 IDQNGKLQ
-423 FPKSY
+423 FPKTY
-428 DDILQNVKLPI
+428 DDILKNVKLPI
-439 GDTWMRISGIVSKDT
+439 GDTWMRISGIVVKDT
-454 SKYESLKKVSANN
+454 GKYESLKKVSANN

-481 IANISSNK
+481 VANISSNK
-489 LYVKEGFV
+489 LYVKDGFV
-497 NTVKQQKG
+497 NTLKQKKG
-505 TVLDSS
+505 AALDNSKHS
-511 RHNLFLRVN
+511 LYLHIN
-520 DEDKGMSSLAYPA
+520 EDDLGLSSLAYPIKS
-533 QAVSYYD
+533 VSYYD
-540 GTGMVSTK
+540 GTRMMSTK
-548 SVKKDEILLS
+548 QVKKDEILLS

-563 FILGKSES
+563 QILGKSES
-571 FYSDAMVK
+571 FYSDAMAK

-587 TLQDHA
+587 VLQDSV
-593 KRLIGRNVELHVD
+593 KRLVGKSVELHVD
-606 EGFGNSGELLKQ
+606 EGFGNGGELLKQ
-618 QVRIAGILMP
+618 QVRISGVLMP
-628 EGTFSMEDVYQIN
+628 EGDFSMEDVYQIN
-641 DNIVNK
+641 DNMVNQ
-647 ELIAPYIPDTLYV
+647 ELIAAYIPDTLYV
-660 SELLS
+660 SELLG

-679 EINNNLYANTVATQD
+679 DIDSNLYANTVATQD
-694 VKSIKDFASF
+694 VKSIKDFARF
-704 ATKVF
+704 ATRVF

-763 AAISY
+763 AVISY
-768 VITMIGLQLVTLIT
+768 VITMIGLQLVSLIT
-782 NNFAKDEIGVLI
+782 NTFAKEEIGVLI

-804 LLMLVIVAVVTFI
+804 LLMLVIVAAVTFI
-817 ACILPVTSIARQRPI
+817 ACILPVTRIARQRPI

>member
-13 TAKGVKT
+13 TTKGVRT

-59 DAGEIIING
+59 DTGEIIING

-112 QQKEASH
+112 QQKEASS
-119 ADIEEMLKRLG
+119 AQIEQLLERLG
-130 LSGYAARYPNELSGG
+130 LSGYATRYPNELSGG

-156 IKEPE
+156 IKEPQ

-205 YADRIIEFKDGVVEA
+205 YADRIIEFKDGVVEC
-220 DSAPDVEEHA
+220 DTAPDVDEQH

-296 QEQYAGVRY
+296 QEPYAGVRY
-305 QYIDDQGNVIYTGM
+305 QYLDENGNTIYTGM
-319 DTQIKDADIKTVL
+319 DTQIKDSDIHAVL
-332 KENPQQKFA
+332 KENEKQKFA

-370 EQYKLTE
+370 DQYKLTE
-377 MSSFDVL
+377 MGSFDTL
-384 GFKDIKGRFPK
+384 GYKDIKGSFPK
-395 DYKEMAISSYLADII
+395 DYREMAISSYLADII
-410 LTQGI
+410 LSQGI

-423 FPKSY
+423 FPKTY

-439 GDTWMRISGIVSKDT
+439 GDTWMRISGIVVKDT
-454 SKYESLKKVSANN
+454 GKYESLKKVSANN

-481 IANISSNK
+481 VANISSNK
-489 LYVKEGFV
+489 LYVKDGFV
-497 NTVKQQKG
+497 NTLKQKKG
-505 TVLDSS
+505 AALDNSKHS
-511 RHNLFLRVN
+511 LYLHIN
-520 DEDKGMSSLAYPA
+520 EDDLGLSSLAYPIKS
-533 QAVSYYD
+533 VSYYD
-540 GTGMVSTK
+540 GTRMMSTK
-548 SVKKDEILLS
+548 QVKKDEILLS

-563 FILGKSES
+563 QILGKSES
-571 FYSDAMVK
+571 FYSDAMAK

-587 TLQDHA
+587 VLQDSV
-593 KRLIGRNVELHVD
+593 KRLVGKSVELHVD
-606 EGFGNSGELLKQ
+606 EGFGNGGELLKQ
-618 QVRIAGILMP
+618 QVRISGVLMP
-628 EGTFSMEDVYQIN
+628 EGDFSMEDVYQIN
-641 DNIVNK
+641 DNMVNQ
-647 ELIAPYIPDTLYV
+647 ELIAAYIPDTLYV
-660 SELLS
+660 SELLG

-679 EINNNLYANTVATQD
+679 DIDSNLYANTVATQD
-694 VKSIKDFASF
+694 VKSIKDFARF
-704 ATKVF
+704 ATRVF

-763 AAISY
+763 AVISY
-768 VITMIGLQLVTLIT
+768 VITMIGLQLVSLIT
-782 NNFAKDEIGVLI
+782 NTFAKEEIGVLI

-804 LLMLVIVAVVTFI
+804 LLMLVIVAAVTFI
-817 ACILPVTSIARQRPI
+817 ACILPVTRIARQRPI